1 MSTVWP
7 LSDSIQSFIP
17 SDSPL
22 AIRFNASTT
31 FNELTEPVTPIPD
44 ERFRFQNHSELLG
57 LAKTNTHLPAY
68 RVKMTI
74 ADKTAE
80 GLFVGFD
87 EEITKLHNMR
97 AYEAGHLLDSND
109 DDDGDDMLGN
119 DSVSTNVVI
128 VGRDGQL

>member
-57 LAKTNTHLPAY
+57 LAKTNTHLPD
-68 RVKMTI
+68 I
-74 ADKTAE
+74 L
-80 GLFVGFD
+80 GL
-87 EEITKLHNMR
+87 L
-97 AYEAGHLLDSND
+97 
-109 DDDGDDMLGN
+109 
-119 DSVSTNVVI
+119 
-128 VGRDGQL
+128 

>member
-7 LSDSIQSFIP
+7 LSDSIQSFSP

-22 AIRFNASTT
+22 AIRFGASTT
-31 FNELTEPVTPIPD
+31 FNELTEPVTPIPN

-87 EEITKLHNMR
+87 EITKLHNMR